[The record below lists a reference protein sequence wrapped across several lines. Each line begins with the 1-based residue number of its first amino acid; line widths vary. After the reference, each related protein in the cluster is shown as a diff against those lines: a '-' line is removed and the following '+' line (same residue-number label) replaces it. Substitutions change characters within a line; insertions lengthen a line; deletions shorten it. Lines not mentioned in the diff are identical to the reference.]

1 MEIKMQGGNR
11 SMDKNL
17 AKLSRMSLGFQ
28 WWINLK
34 IGIKLTLGFIVVAM
48 IAGAIGL
55 VGTLNIFRIS
65 RAGQTVYQENITV
78 LGPLHRISTQL
89 LKVRSNTVYHVLETN
104 DKFRYE
110 FQIKTARTNIN
121 NELAGLK
128 NSNVTV
134 TEQLDNLKKAFAT
147 YWKEETAVLKLSNQ
161 SNTAEATSRMNQ
173 TLNSLSSLI
182 ESIIDGLFASSN
194 TEVKTKTEDNYTT
207 ANRTILFMLAMAAI
221 GLLAALALGIV
232 ISRSISKPIKS
243 LTGAAQQLATGDLN
257 VAVTPVN
264 AKDETAIL
272 TNAFVKMADSLRGL
286 VTGINEDSN
295 TLNMASQE
303 LKNASNDTGKSAH
316 EVAKT
321 MEELARAASEQATQT
336 NEAVES
342 INVVAELVRHVS
354 NEVGNISV
362 ESKKVAQSAQ
372 LGQKST
378 NDVAQEMMKIYDM
391 TKEVTRVIEEL
402 DKSSVEISSITALI
416 QNIAEQTTLLA
427 LNAAIEAARAGEHG
441 IGFGVVAT
449 ETGKLADQSKQAAQL
464 IESLIYKMS
473 KRSRQVVQTMSNEI
487 RVVESGKNLAANATT
502 TFGNIFDQ
510 LNHIL
515 QQIDR
520 VAVSAQKMANRNEGM
535 IGIVTNIAALSQEST
550 ASTEEV
556 SAAMEE
562 QSASV
567 EQVNNLANNLATI
580 SDKLQQSIAQFHF
593 VSTLPSD
600 SYPGNGQSKNTSG
613 AEKSAYMAN
622 KMTDFATHP

>member
-1 MEIKMQGGNR
+1 MGKNSVKRNR
-11 SMDKNL
+11 MP
-17 AKLSRMSLGFQ
+17 LGFQ
-28 WWINLK
+28 WWFNLK
-34 IGIKLTLGFIVVAM
+34 IGLKLTLGFIVVAI

-55 VGTLNIFRIS
+55 AGTLNIYRIS
-65 RAGQTVYQENITV
+65 RAGQAVYQENITV

-89 LKVRSNTVYHVLETN
+89 LKVRSNTVYHVLEPN

-110 FQIKTARTNIN
+110 FQIKAARTNIN

-134 TEQLDNLKKAFAT
+134 TEQLDNLKKAFVT

-173 TLNSLSSLI
+173 TLNSLSSMI

-207 ANRTILFMLAMAAI
+207 ANRTIIFMLALAAV
-221 GLLAALALGIV
+221 GLLAALALGII
-232 ISRSISKPIKS
+232 ISRSISKPIKH

-257 VAVTPVN
+257 VSVTSVN

-272 TNAFVKMADSLRGL
+272 NNAFVKMADSLRGL

-295 TLNMASQE
+295 TLNMASRE

-336 NEAVES
+336 NDAVES

-354 NEVGNISV
+354 NEIGSISV

-372 LGQKST
+372 LGQEST
-378 NDVAQEMMKIYDM
+378 NDVALEMLKIYDM

-402 DKSSVEISSITALI
+402 DKSSVEISSITTVI

-427 LNAAIEAARAGEHG
+427 LNAAIEAARAGEQG
-441 IGFGVVAT
+441 LGFGVVAT
-449 ETGKLADQSKQAAQL
+449 ETGKLAEQSKQAAQL
-464 IESLIYKMS
+464 IESLINRMS
-473 KRSRQVVQTMSNEI
+473 KRSRQVVQTMSNGMKM
-487 RVVESGKNLAANATT
+487 VESGKNMAANATT
-502 TFGNIFDQ
+502 TFENIFDQ

-515 QQIDR
+515 QQIDL
-520 VAVSAQKMANRNEGM
+520 VAVSAQKMATRNEGM
-535 IGIVTNIAALSQEST
+535 IGIITNIAALSQEST

-556 SAAMEE
+556 SAATEE

-567 EQVNNLANNLATI
+567 EQVNTLANNLATI

-593 VSTLPSD
+593 VSRE
-600 SYPGNGQSKNTSG
+600 YR
-613 AEKSAYMAN
+613 
-622 KMTDFATHP
+622 